1 MDQIDDIPGGKTADG
16 GQLQRRA
23 EVGFQLLQMFFAD
36 DLGIFFSYIAALGG
50 HSVDVA
56 VLFQFV
62 IGPFRGDNADAQILG
77 QRADGGKQLAFG
89 QFTRQDGGFDLAVN
103 LLVNGPVVCVADN
116 DVQKNHLST
125 VHEQYIQYMH
135 VCQ

>member
-1 MDQIDDIPGGKTADG
+1 
-16 GQLQRRA
+16 
-23 EVGFQLLQMFFAD
+23 MFFAD
-36 DLGIFFSYIAALGG
+36 DLGIFFSHIAALGG

-56 VLFQFV
+56 VLFQLV

-77 QRADGGKQLAFG
+77 QGADGGKQLAFG

-116 DVQKNHLST
+116 DVQKITSQLFMNSIYSICT
-125 VHEQYIQYMH
+125 FVNSKKPGF
-135 VCQ
+135 